1 MTGREIEI
9 DRLSMRLTG
18 VGPIEPPDAHRLAQ
32 LVATRLAPAL
42 RLGPGD
48 ASIARLQVEVQA
60 SPSAGPAELADRIAD
75 RLAPLINRV
84 LAAEAGQ

>member
-18 VGPIEPPDAHRLAQ
+18 AGPVEPVDAYRLAQ

-42 RLGPGD
+42 QLGPGD

-60 SPSAGPAELADRIAD
+60 SPDSNPSELADRIAD
-75 RLAPLINRV
+75 CLAPQINRL
-84 LAAEAGQ
+84 LAAEAGR